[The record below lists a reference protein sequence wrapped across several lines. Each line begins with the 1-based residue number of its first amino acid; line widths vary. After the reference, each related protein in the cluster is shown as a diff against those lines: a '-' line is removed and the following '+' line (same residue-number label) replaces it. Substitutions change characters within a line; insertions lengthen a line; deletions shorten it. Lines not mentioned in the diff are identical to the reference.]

1 MSPLMVRV
9 SVAEFIRCQL
19 NFVDRHLRRHFFVT
33 FRFCLAALSCSA
45 REECFFEV
53 FYLAV
58 DCFRGILQEQ
68 WLKTTS
74 KRSVSLYFCIVI
86 LQGHGNHPVIR
97 VYHGF

>member
-1 MSPLMVRV
+1 MLWV
-9 SVAEFIRCQL
+9 SVAEFVRCQL
-19 NFVDRHLRRHFFVT
+19 NFVDRRLCRHFFAT

-45 REECFFEV
+45 REEFFFEV

-58 DCFRGILQEQ
+58 DRFGGILQEQ
-68 WLKTTS
+68 WLKTTL

-86 LQGHGNHPVIR
+86 LQDHGNHPVIR